1 MIFMFLSVYFW
12 GTPASAPIGEMVVYF
27 SHKPPKTVV
36 GVVQTASSGPGSAPS
51 ARISF
56 MGMDGMGTY
65 GARVPCPSARTSG
78 PSASDIDNGWGLD
91 GWGWGWE
98 YLLLHLPFFI
108 RIRERLPRGWESM
121 GKTSSN
127 LVPGHLLVSLY
138 ACPQV
143 RVCWFD

>member
-1 MIFMFLSVYFW
+1 MTLYRWLV
-12 GTPASAPIGEMVVYF
+12 
-27 SHKPPKTVV
+27 
-36 GVVQTASSGPGSAPS
+36 
-51 ARISF
+51 
-56 MGMDGMGTY
+56 
-65 GARVPCPSARTSG
+65 
-78 PSASDIDNGWGLD
+78 
-91 GWGWGWE
+91 GWE